1 MSAVLKLR
9 EPDANIRNWP
19 EQDRPAVK
27 LTQRGP
33 DALSDTEVLSI
44 LLRNGHGE
52 VNAVEVARKVLA
64 ISGSLTAALSATA
77 DLCKE
82 AGLTGEQCTRLQSAS
97 PCR

>member
-1 MSAVLKLR
+1 MKLR

-27 LTQRGP
+27 LQSKGP

-52 VNAVEVARKVLA
+52 INAVEVARKVLA
-64 ISGSLTAALSATA
+64 VAASW
-77 DLCKE
+77 
-82 AGLTGEQCTRLQSAS
+82 
-97 PCR
+97 